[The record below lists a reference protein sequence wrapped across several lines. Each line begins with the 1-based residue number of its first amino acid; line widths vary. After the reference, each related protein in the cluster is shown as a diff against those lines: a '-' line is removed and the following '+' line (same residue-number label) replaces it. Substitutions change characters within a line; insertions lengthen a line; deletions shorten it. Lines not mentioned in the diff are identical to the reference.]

1 MYAGRPTR
9 QNRATEQKDF
19 ALSPIFTKKKEN
31 IDSCLNLCYFELKR
45 ITQILKRG
53 YKNMST
59 PIKIDKD
66 IFENLCEIQCTKE
79 EIAKV
84 FNCSTRTILRF
95 CKDTYGETFETVYS
109 QFLES
114 GKASIRRMQFASA
127 KNGSITM
134 QIWLGKQYL
143 GQTDK
148 PDKEDKSINDPLLS
162 GL

>member
-1 MYAGRPTR
+1 MRPT
-9 QNRATEQKDF
+9 
-19 ALSPIFTKKKEN
+19 
-31 IDSCLNLCYFELKR
+31 
-45 ITQILKRG
+45 
-53 YKNMST
+53 
-59 PIKIDKD
+59 IKIDKD

-84 FNCSTRTILRF
+84 FNCSTRTILRW
-95 CKDTYGETFETVYS
+95 CKETYGEQFETIYS
-109 QFLES
+109 QFSEA

-148 PDKEDKSINDPLLS
+148 PDKEDKNINGLS
-162 GL
+162 FDGL